1 MKLVVV
7 NGSPRKQWNTA
18 QLLAKVIE
26 GAQIAGMDTK
36 LVHLYSLDYKGC
48 TSCYAC
54 KQIGGASYGRCAM
67 RDGLTPLLDEIHAA
81 DALVLGTPT
90 YFANATG
97 MTRCFIERVAFPYIT
112 FTNPPETLAPRRYRT
127 AVLYTMGISED
138 GMSELLPFMEQ
149 IRQFMEM
156 TFGTCELMTVNDTL
170 HFDDYSA
177 YTSSLFDSDAKIK
190 HHREVFPHDLARAY
204 ELGRRMAESFIS

>member
-1 MKLVVV
+1 MELVVV

-67 RDGLTPLLDEIHAA
+67 RDGLTPLLDA

-177 YTSSLFDSDAKIK
+177 YTSSLFDSDAKMK